1 MFKKPGGFFL
11 PVIMSLLL
19 FTAFNRNTPRS
30 LRPILTNELF
40 LVSQSGTFSVWAAE
54 ADKQTALDILAA
66 IQTGSRQ
73 VCMDLQTDCQF
84 SVMVEIYPDQSSF
97 DEQVMDSEMRG
108 FFAISGNGDT
118 IQMVSPAN
126 PSPHK
131 ISYEDGVFV
140 AIHEFAHLALDE
152 INPQLPP
159 WLDEGVAVYIGP
171 HTTYTTVCQVA
182 FPFEMIPSFEQLV
195 NDYHEVQ
202 APDLFAYA
210 AVDFIVH
217 EFGLEK
223 LNLLLRT
230 PDDLEQVLGISQAG
244 FEAGWHEFIQAQY
257 RNYKLQVIPVFGIT
271 CVIFFILGS
280 IVIRRMRR
288 RR

>member
-1 MFKKPGGFFL
+1 MNKVFQHHSMFKKPGGFFL
-11 PVIMSLLL
+11 PVIMSFLLV
-19 FTAFNRNTPRS
+19 TACNRNTPRS
-30 LRPILTNELF
+30 LSPISTNELF
-40 LVSQSGTFSVWAAE
+40 LVSQSDTFSVWAAE

-66 IQTGSRQ
+66 IRTGSGQ

-97 DEQVMDSEMRG
+97 DEHVMDPEMRG

-118 IQMVSPAN
+118 IQIVSPAN

-131 ISYEDGVFV
+131 ISYEDGVLV
-140 AIHEFAHLALDE
+140 AVHEFAHLALDE
-152 INPQLPP
+152 INPNLPP
-159 WLDEGVAVYIGP
+159 WLDEGAAVYIGP
-171 HTTYTTVCQVA
+171 HTPYTTVCQIA

-195 NDYHEVQ
+195 NHYDEVQ
-202 APDLFAYA
+202 APDLFAYT

-217 EFGLEK
+217 EFGLET

-244 FEAGWHEFIQAQY
+244 FEAGWHEFIRAHY
-257 RNYKLQVIPVFGIT
+257 HNSKT
-271 CVIFFILGS
+271 
-280 IVIRRMRR
+280 
-288 RR
+288 